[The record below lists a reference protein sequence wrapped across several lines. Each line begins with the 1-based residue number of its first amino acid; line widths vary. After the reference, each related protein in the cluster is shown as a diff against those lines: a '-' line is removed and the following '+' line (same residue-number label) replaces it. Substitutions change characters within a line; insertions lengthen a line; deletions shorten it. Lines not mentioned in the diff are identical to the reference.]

1 MPSRSRPRFSVA
13 LVLLAICAAPVALA
27 QTAAPKKPK
36 KGAKPAASASASAS
50 AAPEPPP
57 PAPEPAPSASAPS
70 ESSDSSKDSS
80 KGAAAEEETAPA
92 SAPSEVAE
100 KAGQKYY
107 FVGLRYRG
115 TIIPQFFQ
123 NLFVDDGGTV
133 YSNSIGLELD
143 MRQDGR
149 SMVPWLMYTD
159 YGMGDTLF
167 LTKGK
172 DPGDGS
178 QYSVVN
184 SGLKALYLGL
194 DENWSAP
201 LADGLDFTYGF
212 GVGIGFVFGSLSN
225 NWVYRTQSTNS
236 QLTAANGLRFNQCQS
251 VAPAADLVGPNSCD
265 PALHQNSQTAKVGG
279 YQEPN
284 WFNGGSVP
292 VVFPHIAIPD
302 LGLRYKPI
310 KQLAIA
316 LHAGFQITG
325 FFWGLNVDY
334 ALDTDN
340 KGASEKPKA
349 TDKDKGGGDQ
359 PEKPKKK
366 KKPADSDQESGSY
379 YVPGRDTL

>member
-1 MPSRSRPRFSVA
+1 
-13 LVLLAICAAPVALA
+13 LLAICAAPVALA

-57 PAPEPAPSASAPS
+57 PAPEPTPSASASS
-70 ESSDSSKDSS
+70 ESSDSSKEPS
-80 KGAAAEEETAPA
+80 KGAAEEETTPAAP
-92 SAPSEVAE
+92 PSEVAE
-100 KAGQKYY
+100 KAGKKYY

-115 TIIPQFFQ
+115 TIIPQFFE
-123 NLFVDDGGTV
+123 NFFVDDGGTV

-149 SMVPWLMYTD
+149 SMIPWLVYTD

-172 DPGDGS
+172 DPGDAS

-184 SGLKALYLGL
+184 SQLKALYLGL
-194 DENWSAP
+194 DELWSAP
-201 LADGLDFTYGF
+201 LAEGLDFEYGF
-212 GVGIGFVFGSLSN
+212 GVGIGFVFGNLNN
-225 NWVYRTQSTNS
+225 NWVYKSNTGS
-236 QLTAANGLRFNQCQS
+236 LTAANGLKFNQCQS
-251 VAPAADLVGPNSCD
+251 QQDAIDSTSMGSCAAAN
-265 PALHQNSQTAKVGG
+265 HQNAQTAKVGG
-279 YQEPN
+279 FQEPN

-302 LGLRYKPI
+302 IGLRYKPI
-310 KQLAIA
+310 KQLAIR
-316 LHAGFQITG
+316 LHTGFEITG

-334 ALDTDN
+334 ELDMDH
-340 KGASEKPKA
+340 KEAAEKPKA
-349 TDKDKGGGDQ
+349 TDKGDDKGGGDQ
-359 PEKPKKK
+359 PEKPRKKK
-366 KKPADSDQESGSY
+366 KAPDSDQESGSY